1 MKTLLVLGGTGMVG
15 SRIIQTALSDPAWTA
30 VVAPTRQPLPFNEKL
45 ENPIVDYAQLDPTAR
60 WWCADAAVCAL
71 GTTMKTAGSA
81 EAFRRVDH
89 DYVVKA
95 AQLARKA
102 GTPTFVLNSSLGAN
116 AGSRT
121 LYLRVKG
128 QTEQDLTQLGFDS
141 LTWVRP
147 SLLDAGERPESRPGE
162 TAGLWFAR
170 RLAPIIPARYRAVST
185 ADVANVMLAAARD
198 GASGV
203 RVIESEEIQRSR

>member
-1 MKTLLVLGGTGMVG
+1 MRGVFCFNIAHTVRPLRQPTAPVQTWLHIENARATPSSNRTSLMKTLLVLGGTGMVG
-15 SRIIQTALSDPAWTA
+15 SRIIQAALSDPAWTA

-60 WWCADAAVCAL
+60 WWRADAVVCAL
-71 GTTMKTAGSA
+71 GTTMKKAGSA

-147 SLLDAGERPESRPGE
+147 SLLDAG
-162 TAGLWFAR
+162 
-170 RLAPIIPARYRAVST
+170 
-185 ADVANVMLAAARD
+185 
-198 GASGV
+198 
-203 RVIESEEIQRSR
+203 